1 MTENYFEYAV
11 EEKNSGKNRL
21 LRTVLILFYILYSAA
36 FFLVFYLL
44 LIPQIIA
51 LLPFTLLI
59 IVPITWRYVSVT
71 HEYIISTG
79 EISFAH
85 IYANRKRKEVIKL
98 PIRELCR
105 IEPGVNIG
113 RGGKESFFAVYDFRS
128 SPDSPDAYRIVY
140 KDQKDRSCLIWFEAT
155 KKALKLM
162 RIYNPNAVVGG
173 QDLRY

>member
-21 LRTVLILFYILYSAA
+21 LRAALILAYVLYSAA

-51 LLPFTLLI
+51 LLPFSLLI
-59 IVPITWRYVSVT
+59 IVPLTWRYVSVT

-79 EISFAH
+79 EISFAN
-85 IYANRKRKEVIKL
+85 IYANRKRKEILKLSIK
-98 PIRELCR
+98 ELCR
-105 IEPGVNIG
+105 VEPTEAT
-113 RGGKESFFAVYDFRS
+113 GKESFFRVYDFRS
-128 SPDSPDAYRIVY
+128 AADSPDSYRILY
-140 KDQKDRSCLIWFEAT
+140 KDEKDRLCLVYFEAT

-173 QDLRY
+173 KELRY

>member
-21 LRTVLILFYILYSAA
+21 LRTMLVLAYVVYSAA
-36 FFLVFYLL
+36 FFILFYTL

-59 IVPITWRYVSVT
+59 IVPLTWRYVSVT

-85 IYANRKRKEVIKL
+85 IYANRKRKEIVKL

-105 IEPGVNIG
+105 VEPCAHQG
-113 RGGKESFFAVYDFRS
+113 RDEKGNFFRTYDFRS

-140 KDQKDRSCLIWFEAT
+140 NDEKGRRCLVLFDAT

-162 RIYNPNAVVGG
+162 RIYNPSGVVGG